1 MSDNPQGRIVC
12 EVRGAILCIGIDR
25 VAKRNGFTPV
35 MLRELSAAYT
45 RLEDEP
51 GLRVG
56 VLHALGEHFTAG
68 LDLPSM
74 AESMQRGE
82 RMCPDGWVDPL
93 DLGHPGLRRRTKP
106 MVVAVQGI
114 TFTLGLELML
124 AADMVVAADNC
135 RFAQLEV
142 KRGIMPTGGATIR
155 MAQRAGWGNAM
166 RYLLTGDEFDSAT
179 ALRLNW
185 VQDVVPVG
193 QQLAL
198 ALAWADHIA
207 AQAPL
212 AVVATRQNAL
222 QALELGPAAA
232 VQSLSSTQQFLSRS
246 ADATEG
252 VRAFVEKRP
261 PRFSGA

>member
-1 MSDNPQGRIVC
+1 
-12 EVRGAILCIGIDR
+12 
-25 VAKRNGFTPV
+25 
-35 MLRELSAAYT
+35 
-45 RLEDEP
+45 
-51 GLRVG
+51 
-56 VLHALGEHFTAG
+56 
-68 LDLPSM
+68 
-74 AESMQRGE
+74 
-82 RMCPDGWVDPL
+82 
-93 DLGHPGLRRRTKP
+93 

-142 KRGIMPTGGATIR
+142 QRGIMPTGGATIR

-185 VQDVVPVG
+185 AQEVVPVG

-232 VQSLSSTQQFLSRS
+232 VQTLSDTQQVLSRS

-261 PRFSGA
+261 PRFSGT

>member
-82 RMCPDGWVDPL
+82 RMYPDGWVDPL

-142 KRGIMPTGGATIR
+142 QRGIMPTGGATIR

-185 VQDVVPVG
+185 AQEVVPAGLGRRCGLPKPRRVRVV
-193 QQLAL
+193 
-198 ALAWADHIA
+198 
-207 AQAPL
+207 APL
-212 AVVATRQNAL
+212 APLLA
-222 QALELGPAAA
+222 P
-232 VQSLSSTQQFLSRS
+232 S
-246 ADATEG
+246 
-252 VRAFVEKRP
+252 
-261 PRFSGA
+261 SGAARWRCRTRRR

>member
-1 MSDNPQGRIVC
+1 MSDHPQGRIIC
-12 EVRGAILCIGIDR
+12 EVRGPVLLIGIDR

-45 RLEDEP
+45 RLEDDAA
-51 GLRVG
+51 LRVG

-74 AESMQRGE
+74 AEFMQRGE
-82 RMCPDGWVDPL
+82 RMTPDGWVDPL
-93 DLGHPGLRRRTKP
+93 DLGHQGLRRRSKP
-106 MVVAVQGI
+106 LVAAVQGI

-135 RFAQLEV
+135 RFSQLEV
-142 KRGIMPTGGATIR
+142 QRGIMPTGGATIR
-155 MAQRAGWGNAM
+155 MVQRAGWGNAM
-166 RYLLTGDEFDSAT
+166 RYLLTGEECDSAT

-185 VQDVVPVG
+185 VQKVVPAG
-193 QQLAL
+193 QQLEHAM
-198 ALAWADHIA
+198 AWAEKIA

-212 AVVATRQNAL
+212 AVVATRHNAL
-222 QALELGPAAA
+222 LALEQGHA
-232 VQSLSSTQQFLSRS
+232 VAVDTFSRTQQVLSRS
-246 ADATEG
+246 ADAAEG

-261 PRFSGA
+261 ARFSGQ

>member
-1 MSDNPQGRIVC
+1 LVVLEVGLGGRLDATTC
-12 EVRGAILCIGIDR
+12 HPDRGVVGFGSIGLDHSEFLGPTAAAIAAEKAGVLQRGCT
-25 VAKRNGFTPV
+25 A
-35 MLRELSAAYT
+35 LSAAQSPEVAAVLQERAT
-45 RLEDEP
+45 ACGAE
-51 GLRVG
+51 LR
-56 VLHALGEHFTAG
+56 
-68 LDLPSM
+68 
-74 AESMQRGE
+74 
-82 RMCPDGWVDPL
+82 WVDPL
-93 DLGHPGLRRRTKP
+93 DLGHPGLRRRSKP

-185 VQDVVPVG
+185 VQQVVPAG
-193 QQLAL
+193 QQLTQAM
-198 ALAWADHIA
+198 AWAENIA
-207 AQAPL
+207 TQAPL

-232 VQSLSSTQQFLSRS
+232 VQSLSDTQQFLSRS

-261 PRFSGA
+261 PRFSGT

>member
-106 MVVAVQGI
+106 MVVA
-114 TFTLGLELML
+114 
-124 AADMVVAADNC
+124 ADNC

-142 KRGIMPTGGATIR
+142 QRGIMPTGGATIR

-185 VQDVVPVG
+185 AQEVVPVG

-232 VQSLSSTQQFLSRS
+232 VQTPVSYTHLTLPTILR
-246 ADATEG
+246 
-252 VRAFVEKRP
+252 V
-261 PRFSGA
+261 

>member
-1 MSDNPQGRIVC
+1 
-12 EVRGAILCIGIDR
+12 
-25 VAKRNGFTPV
+25 
-35 MLRELSAAYT
+35 
-45 RLEDEP
+45 
-51 GLRVG
+51 
-56 VLHALGEHFTAG
+56 
-68 LDLPSM
+68 
-74 AESMQRGE
+74 
-82 RMCPDGWVDPL
+82 
-93 DLGHPGLRRRTKP
+93 

-185 VQDVVPVG
+185 VQQVVPVG
-193 QQLAL
+193 QQLSH
-198 ALAWADHIA
+198 ALAWAENIA

-212 AVVATRQNAL
+212 AVVATRHNAL

-246 ADATEG
+246 ADAAEG
-252 VRAFVEKRP
+252 VRAFAEKRS

>member
-93 DLGHPGLRRRTKP
+93 DLGHPGLRRRSKP

-124 AADMVVAADNC
+124 AADLVVAADNC

-166 RYLLTGDEFDSAT
+166 R
-179 ALRLNW
+179 
-185 VQDVVPVG
+185 
-193 QQLAL
+193 
-198 ALAWADHIA
+198 
-207 AQAPL
+207 
-212 AVVATRQNAL
+212 
-222 QALELGPAAA
+222 
-232 VQSLSSTQQFLSRS
+232 
-246 ADATEG
+246 
-252 VRAFVEKRP
+252 
-261 PRFSGA
+261 